1 MTTVR
6 KTFQERLSEMDQ
18 DILRMGSVTQT
29 MLTTS
34 IEALSQQDIDL
45 AKKAIAMDDEVD
57 HYNVVI
63 ERTCLE
69 LLALQQPM
77 ASDLRKIAAALKII
91 TDIERMG
98 DYCIDI
104 AKTAIQLAEKPI
116 FKPLVD
122 IPKMAGLVN
131 QMLRESLEAFTNHD
145 LDLIQRMIEDDDQVD
160 HLYNSLFD
168 ELVSMTEKD
177 PMLTKQ
183 AFRLILI
190 GRYLERIAD
199 HITNV
204 GERVYYM
211 ETGEMKELHS

>member
-6 KTFQERLSEMDQ
+6 KSFQEQLREMDQ

-34 IEALSQQDIDL
+34 IDALSQQSIAL

-57 HYNVVI
+57 HYNLSI
-63 ERTCLE
+63 EKSCLE

-104 AKTAIQLAEKPI
+104 AKTAIQLADKPI

-122 IPKMAGLVN
+122 IPRMAGLVN
-131 QMLRESLEAFTNHD
+131 QMLRETLEAFTNHGC
-145 LDLIQRMIEDDDQVD
+145 
-160 HLYNSLFD
+160 
-168 ELVSMTEKD
+168 
-177 PMLTKQ
+177 P
-183 AFRLILI
+183 
-190 GRYLERIAD
+190 
-199 HITNV
+199 
-204 GERVYYM
+204 
-211 ETGEMKELHS
+211 